1 MKPGIDTNTERPLAC
16 IVVDDEP
23 LAAQLIAGYVRRTPF
38 LRLVAE
44 LSSADEALDLCSRT
58 EIDLAFLDIHM
69 PGMGGLELAR
79 RLPPNTRVIF
89 TTAYADHAL
98 EGFDVAALHYLLK
111 PVSYEQFREA
121 AARALPAPVAPAP
134 GPTTSIAGGYLVVKS
149 EYRLVRIPLDEIEFV
164 EGLKDY
170 VKIYV
175 AGSATPILT
184 LMSMKS
190 AEESLPSPAFM
201 RVHRSFIVN
210 LDKVRI
216 VERNCINMHGRAI
229 PVSDTYRRA
238 FAAALGISL

>member
-1 MKPGIDTNTERPLAC
+1 MNTDDISLERPLAC

-23 LAAQLIAGYVRRTPF
+23 LAAELIAGYVRRTPF
-38 LRLVAE
+38 LRLIAE
-44 LSSADEALDLCSRT
+44 VNSADEALEVCSRS

-79 RLPPNTRVIF
+79 RLPPATKVIF
-89 TTAYADHAL
+89 TTAFADHAL

-111 PVSYEQFREA
+111 PISYSQFVEA
-121 AARALPAPVAPAP
+121 AARAVPAAAPRSAQS
-134 GPTTSIAGGYLVVKS
+134 TSVTGGYLVVKS

-170 VKIYV
+170 VKIYMAGV
-175 AGSATPILT
+175 ADPVLT

-190 AEESLPSPAFM
+190 AEDSLPHPQFM

-210 LDKVRI
+210 LDKVRV

-238 FAAALGISL
+238 FASALGITL

>member
-1 MKPGIDTNTERPLAC
+1 MNSSIDIAVERPLAC

-23 LAAQLIAGYVRRTPF
+23 LAAQLIAAYVRRTPF

-44 LSSADEALDLCSRT
+44 LSNADEALDLCTRT
-58 EIDLAFLDIHM
+58 DIDIAFLDIHM
-69 PGMGGLELAR
+69 PGTGGIDLAR
-79 RLPPNTRVIF
+79 RLPSSTRVIF

-111 PVSYEQFREA
+111 PISYEQFLEA
-121 AARALPAPVAPAP
+121 ASRAVPQAQTAPQNPSAA
-134 GPTTSIAGGYLVVKS
+134 IAGGYMVVKS
-149 EYRLVRIPLDEIEFV
+149 EYRLIRIPLDEIEFV

-170 VKIYV
+170 VKIYIT
-175 AGSATPILT
+175 GTPDPVLT

-190 AEESLPSPAFM
+190 AEESLPSPTFM

-238 FAAALGISL
+238 FAAALGITL